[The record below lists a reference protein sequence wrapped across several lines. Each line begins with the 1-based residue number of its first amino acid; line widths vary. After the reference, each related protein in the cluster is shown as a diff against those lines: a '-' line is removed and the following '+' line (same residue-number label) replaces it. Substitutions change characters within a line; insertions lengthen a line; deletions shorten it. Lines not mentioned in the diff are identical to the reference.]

1 MPPHSPAPPSFAQN
15 GYAPRMT
22 EPGAARPAL
31 RDVAERSGYSISQV
45 SRVLAGGG
53 NATATTRA
61 RIRAA
66 ADEVGYRRGENGG
79 RPRAQQPRLIE
90 LALGHFEG
98 GWADDVVSGTRAA
111 ATRLGYDLVLTAER
125 DEPGDDWPERVA
137 SRGSVGVVLGII
149 RPTTAQ
155 LRTLQA
161 AGIPIVLLEPS
172 SDPPRGIASVGAT
185 DRAGGYAAGRHLAL
199 AGVEHVLIA
208 TGRTNYRFGRARV
221 AGCRAALGE
230 YAPHLEVEQVA
241 GGWQPEATYRAILPV
256 LRGIR
261 GRVGVF
267 CVSDDAA
274 TGVYVAAKE
283 LGRVI
288 PDDVAV
294 IGFDDRPFARR
305 MSPPLTTVRQPI
317 RDMAARAV
325 ELLLDAGGAATRV
338 ELPTELIVRQSA

>member
-1 MPPHSPAPPSFAQN
+1 
-15 GYAPRMT
+15 MT
-22 EPGAARPAL
+22 EGDARRPTL
-31 RDVAERSGYSISQV
+31 RDVAERSGYSIAQV
-45 SRVLAGGG
+45 SRVLARSGSTTP
-53 NATATTRA
+53 ATRA

-161 AGIPIVLLEPS
+161 ADIPIVLLEPS
-172 SDPPRGIASVGAT
+172 ADPPAGIASVGAT

-199 AGVEHVLIA
+199 AGVDHVLIA
-208 TGRTNYRFGRARV
+208 TGRTNYRYGRARV
-221 AGCRAALGE
+221 AGCRAALAE
-230 YAPHLEVEQVA
+230 HAPHVAVEEVA
-241 GGWQPEATYRAILPV
+241 GGWQAEKAYRAILPV

-267 CVSDDAA
+267 CISDDMA

-283 LGRVI
+283 LGRGV

-317 RDMAARAV
+317 RDMAGRAV
-325 ELLLDAGGAATRV
+325 ELLLDPDAGATRV
-338 ELPTELIVRQSA
+338 ELPTELIVRRSA

>member
-1 MPPHSPAPPSFAQN
+1 
-15 GYAPRMT
+15 MT
-22 EPGAARPAL
+22 EGATEGGARRPAL

-53 NATATTRA
+53 NATAATRS

-79 RPRAQQPRLIE
+79 RPRPQQPRLIE

-111 ATRLGYDLVLTAER
+111 ATRFGYDLVLTAER
-125 DEPGDDWPERVA
+125 DAAGDDWPERVA
-137 SRGSVGVVLGII
+137 ARRSVGVVLGII
-149 RPTTAQ
+149 RPTAAQ
-155 LRTLQA
+155 LGILQT
-161 AGIPIVLLEPS
+161 AGIPLVLLEPS
-172 SDPPRGIASVGAT
+172 ADPPRGIASVGST
-185 DRAGGYAAGRHLAL
+185 DRPGGYAAGHHLAL
-199 AGVEHVLIA
+199 AGVEHVVIA
-208 TGRTNYRFGRARV
+208 TARTNYRFGRARV
-221 AGCRAALGE
+221 AGCRAALAE
-230 YAPHLEVEQVA
+230 HAPHVGVEEVA
-241 GGWQPEATYRAILPV
+241 GGWQPEEAYRAILPV

-267 CVSDDAA
+267 CVSDDMA

-283 LGRVI
+283 LGRSI

-294 IGFDDRPFARR
+294 VGFDDRPFARR

-325 ELLLDAGGAATRV
+325 ELLLDPEAGATRV
-338 ELPTELIVRQSA
+338 ELPTELIVRRSA

>member
-1 MPPHSPAPPSFAQN
+1 MA
-15 GYAPRMT
+15 
-22 EPGAARPAL
+22 EEGARRPTL
-31 RDVAERSGYSISQV
+31 RDVAERSGYSIAQV
-45 SRVLAGGG
+45 SRVLARSGS
-53 NATATTRA
+53 ATPATRA

-79 RPRAQQPRLIE
+79 RPRAQQPRLLE

-111 ATRLGYDLVLTAER
+111 ATRFGYDLVLTAER
-125 DEPGDDWPERVA
+125 DAAGDDWPERVA
-137 SRGSVGVVLGII
+137 ARSSVGVVLGII

-172 SDPPRGIASVGAT
+172 SDPPAGIASVGAT

-199 AGVEHVLIA
+199 AGIEHVLIA
-208 TGRTNYRFGRARV
+208 TAGTNYRFGRARV
-221 AGCRAALGE
+221 AGCRAALAE
-230 YAPHLEVEQVA
+230 HAPHVVIEEVA
-241 GGWQPEATYRAILPV
+241 GGWQPEEAYRAMLPV
-256 LRGIR
+256 LRGIP

-267 CVSDDAA
+267 CITDDVA

-283 LGRVI
+283 LGRAI

-325 ELLLDAGGAATRV
+325 ELLLDPRAGATRV
-338 ELPTELIVRQSA
+338 ELPTELIVRRSA

>member
-1 MPPHSPAPPSFAQN
+1 M
-15 GYAPRMT
+15 G
-22 EPGAARPAL
+22 EGEAAAERRRPTL
-31 RDVAERSGYSISQV
+31 RDIAERSGYSVAQV
-45 SRVLAGGG
+45 SRVLARSG
-53 NATATTRA
+53 NATPATRA

-111 ATRLGYDLVLTAER
+111 ATRFGYDLVLTAER
-125 DEPGDDWPERVA
+125 DAAGDDWPERVA
-137 SRGSVGVVLGII
+137 DRSSVGVVLGII
-149 RPTTAQ
+149 RPTAAQ
-155 LRTLQA
+155 LHTLQA
-161 AGIPIVLLEPS
+161 ADIPIVLLEPG
-172 SDPPRGIASVGAT
+172 SDPPPGIASVGAT

-199 AGVEHVLIA
+199 TGVDRVLIA

-221 AGCRAALGE
+221 AGCRDALAE
-230 YAPHLEVEQVA
+230 HAPHLVVEQVA
-241 GGWQPEATYRAILPV
+241 GGWQPEEAYRAILPV

-267 CVSDDAA
+267 CVSDYAA

-283 LGRVI
+283 LGRAI

-294 IGFDDRPFARR
+294 VGFDDRPFARR

-325 ELLLDAGGAATRV
+325 ELLLDPHARATRI
-338 ELPTELIVRQSA
+338 ELPTELIVRRSA